1 MENKKKAIYTFIGI
15 ILAIALTSLG
25 MKYLGSKHLDGTRLI
40 TDSIPTP
47 LQQHIAKDTLRHDSV
62 KPHVDST
69 YYIKG
74 SVKDT
79 AGMAMPGVVVS
90 DGYSCVKTNQKG
102 EYAFKRHKNAKF
114 IYNSI

>member
-69 YYIKG
+69 YYING
-74 SVKDT
+74 R
-79 AGMAMPGVVVS
+79 
-90 DGYSCVKTNQKG
+90 
-102 EYAFKRHKNAKF
+102 YAPFKAPESTIFLAISWVPLFLRS
-114 IYNSI
+114 YP